1 MGKKK
6 EWNKKGKSFNL
17 RRSKMETTIGVTLTQ
32 YEIENN
38 EDVETVRNRE
48 FTEIDNALDFIR
60 EKLKEAIS
68 QDYIIQFSAKI
79 IMHETEEE

>member
-1 MGKKK
+1 MG
-6 EWNKKGKSFNL
+6 
-17 RRSKMETTIGVTLTQ
+17 TTIGVTLTQ
-32 YEIENN
+32 YEEDEN
-38 EDVETVRNRE
+38 VETVRNKE